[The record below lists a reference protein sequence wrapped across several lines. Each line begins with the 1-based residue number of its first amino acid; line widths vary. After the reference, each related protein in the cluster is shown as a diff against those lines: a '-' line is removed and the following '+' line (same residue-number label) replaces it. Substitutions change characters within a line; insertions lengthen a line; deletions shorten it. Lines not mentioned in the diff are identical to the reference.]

1 MRHCLVRTDK
11 LAHLPFIVNKL
22 ITNQGVTP
30 TLPPNAM
37 QEKESDSDCESLWKK
52 MIGKPYSG
60 KLNVRFDEGEL
71 EIEHGLARE
80 ALSDERDKNRY
91 VLM

>member
-1 MRHCLVRTDK
+1 MTLLMKTAKTDRW
-11 LAHLPFIVNKL
+11 
-22 ITNQGVTP
+22 TSGVARE
-30 TLPPNAM
+30 TLTNAM

-71 EIEHGLARE
+71 EIEHG
-80 ALSDERDKNRY
+80 
-91 VLM
+91 

>member
-1 MRHCLVRTDK
+1 MDFWGSKGDTQRKPYGIARE
-11 LAHLPFIVNKL
+11 
-22 ITNQGVTP
+22 
-30 TLPPNAM
+30 TLTNAM

-71 EIEHGLARE
+71 EIEHG
-80 ALSDERDKNRY
+80 
-91 VLM
+91 